1 MATVWYYK
9 DNNLKYASRNRYR
22 NLSEFS
28 PANADIYKK
37 VLYGDG
43 SQMTLKTSFENICD
57 YILIQDDKHG
67 NSRWFVMAYS
77 FLNDSQVELQLQRD
91 VIGEFGVEDCF
102 GKIERGVTDSFL
114 KYRKELSLNEILKK
128 RQYLMP
134 DTNTFGNYTVS
145 TKENSTW
152 GIMYFTKPTELDPLT
167 GKPYSDQ
174 VNINIPAFMPNYVN
188 YPLIADGARFIVQS
202 KSNTYISCVCKIGWH
217 CYKVKVTFNFT
228 GSWSYDIQISSDD
241 VDVNETFNID
251 TTPSIAK
258 YALVTHHDFLFKLF
272 SNFASQ
278 MLQDRTIYDG
288 IIFPTMPDIPYE
300 TVDYDGLIV
309 KDGSDYYSYSK
320 SCSENRVNGQ
330 TSKTEFMKCAS
341 KNGINTSYSV
351 KTATGNMLNVTVST
365 FEMVVEDRLII
376 TSEII
381 YDEITYKRTKLGE
394 EEAGRLTL
402 DIVPQLV
409 DEPFSI
415 LVFPLYNVTIEGNAK
430 TYNIEKSRAFMI
442 FNTVIQYLSGE
453 NAYLVDAQIYP
464 YCPILIDVASEIAGY
479 PFFKIQSNTYNHKC
493 SVQLLPYIDIKKEY
507 ICRTYSLVSPEQSSK
522 FDFNFY
528 DYFNNVS
535 SEVNGINYYTAEIT
549 VKTALKPYAIIAS
562 AVLTPTLNSLKGKT
576 YASDMR
582 GSQPSSNGFEV
593 SLSSNAFQTYKRQNS
608 NYQQIFALQQ
618 KELSI
623 SHETERVNEVTAVVT
638 NTITNTAMGALA
650 GYSMA
655 GGSKIAGAVAG
666 TAGGAA
672 AGLATGIA
680 GKKQIE
686 QNDKLREFEA
696 YQQQQN
702 FDLKIGTVKNLPN
715 SINRISSFNE
725 ILLQDFWFVVET
737 YECSDFEI
745 ELVENFIDK
754 FGYGLGCYGLYVN
767 FIKDGTFI
775 RGTLITSPFSP
786 VLAVIAARELGKG
799 VYIHE

>member
-1 MATVWYYK
+1 MVTVWYYK
-9 DNNLKYASRNRYR
+9 EHNLKYASRNRYR

-28 PANADIYKK
+28 PANADTYKK

-77 FLNDSQVELQLQRD
+77 FLNGSQVELQLQRD

-145 TKENSTW
+145 TKENSMW
-152 GIMYFTKPTELDPLT
+152 GIMYFAKPTELDPIT
-167 GKPYSDQ
+167 GKPYPDQ
-174 VNINIPAFMPNYVN
+174 VNINIPAFEPNYVN
-188 YPLIADGARFIVQS
+188 YPLIADGAQFFVQNE
-202 KSNTYISCVCKIGWH
+202 SNTYVSCVCKIGGYYH
-217 CYKVKVTFNFT
+217 KVKVTFNFT
-228 GSWSYDIQISSDD
+228 GSWSYDIQISTDD
-241 VDVNETFNID
+241 VRGNATFNID
-251 TTPSIAK
+251 TTPSIAN
-258 YALVTHHDFLFKLF
+258 YGVVTHHDFLFKLF
-272 SNFASQ
+272 NNIASQ
-278 MLQDRTIYDG
+278 MVQDTTANDG
-288 IIFPTMPDIPYE
+288 LVFPTMPVLPYE
-300 TVDYDGLIV
+300 TVNYDGVIV
-309 KDGSDYYSYSK
+309 KDGSDYYSYSA
-320 SCSENRVNGQ
+320 SYSENQANGV
-330 TSKTEFMKCAS
+330 SIPYLFMSWAAE
-341 KNGINTSYSV
+341 NYINTSYSV
-351 KTATGNMLNVTVST
+351 KTATSNMLNVTVST
-365 FEMVVEDRLII
+365 FEEGVDDRLLVI
-376 TSEII
+376 SQII
-381 YDEITYKRTKLGE
+381 YDEKTYTRTKLSNGE
-394 EEAGRLTL
+394 SGALVL

-409 DEPFSI
+409 DEPYSV

-464 YCPILIDVASEIAGY
+464 YCPILTDVASEIAGY

-618 KELSI
+618 QELSI

-666 TAGGAA
+666 TAGGVA
-672 AGLATGIA
+672 AGAATGIA
-680 GKKQIE
+680 GAIQIE

-702 FDLKIGTVKNLPN
+702 FDFKIGTVKNLPN
-715 SINRISSFNE
+715 SVNRISSFNE

-775 RGTLITSPFSP
+775 RGTLITSSFSP